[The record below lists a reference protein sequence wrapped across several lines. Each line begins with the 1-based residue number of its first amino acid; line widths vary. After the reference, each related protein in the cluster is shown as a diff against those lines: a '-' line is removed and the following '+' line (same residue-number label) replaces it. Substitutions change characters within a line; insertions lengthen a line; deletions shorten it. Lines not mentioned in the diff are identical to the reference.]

1 MARICPNC
9 GRPAID
15 EQSQFCNKCGTPF
28 PDDQP
33 KKVVVRTMPRMAETP
48 QAPPEPPVPPVQT
61 YAEPPAAPAAAPL
74 RPKARAPAKKAP
86 ARAMNPESPALPFK
100 KLIARDFIRP
110 MYWLGVLC
118 ILVVVFS
125 AISADLAK
133 TGTGTGSGTE
143 PESDASSGDFLS
155 AIPFFWIGVMV
166 FANLFWRV
174 LCETSAVVFAQNAVP
189 AAANDVRGG
198 EQEWLSDEEIL
209 GYSGGAT
216 DEMVSCP
223 RCGKIVP
230 AEDLETCDECGIP
243 GCRSCVRKMGL
254 LKSKWTCKD
263 CFTKK

>member
-33 KKVVVRTMPRMAETP
+33 KKVLVRTVPRLAETP
-48 QAPPEPPVPPVQT
+48 QAPPEPPAPPVQT
-61 YAEPPAAPAAAPL
+61 FAEPPVAPAPAPL
-74 RPKARAPAKKAP
+74 RPKVPAPVKKAP
-86 ARAMNPESPALPFK
+86 ARVLSPESPALPFK

-110 MYWLGVLC
+110 IYWLGVLC

-133 TGTGTGSGTE
+133 TGTVTNSGTE
-143 PESDASSGDFLS
+143 PESGASSGDFLS

-174 LCETSAVVFAQNAVP
+174 LCETSAMVFARNAVP
-189 AAANDVRGG
+189 AAANDLRGG
-198 EQEWLSDEEIL
+198 EQEWLSDEEIP

-216 DEMVSCP
+216 DEMVACP

-230 AEDLETCDECGIP
+230 AEELETCDECGMQ
-243 GCRSCVRKMGL
+243 GCSSCVRKMGL
-254 LKSKWTCKD
+254 LKSRWTCKD
-263 CFTKK
+263 CYNKK